1 MPTIDDMSVRSTLG
15 FDDLVRGF
23 GRDMKLNFAARGD
36 VDVEKFLGDDAG
48 AVESVVEPEV
58 GGKRVMRYGGHD
70 AVFEIVPGLEAE
82 DADGFDADI
91 LVGGGVNDG

>member
-36 VDVEKFLGDDAG
+36 V
-48 AVESVVEPEV
+48 
-58 GGKRVMRYGGHD
+58 
-70 AVFEIVPGLEAE
+70 LE
-82 DADGFDADI
+82 
-91 LVGGGVNDG
+91 